1 MIDYTFYAWY
11 SALKVGKTG
20 LAVTVDVRDQSGAIV
35 VADGAVTE
43 YGGGLYRFI
52 HSSPIS
58 SDFTAVFK
66 TDVEDVDAKQIPALF
81 SVQMARLDSS
91 ISGLI
96 SDLSA
101 YPVVT
106 LAMPVLGQDVS
117 VYAGDTIIFELT
129 NLGSLVGAKK
139 VYFTAKS
146 RKSDT
151 DANSI
156 VQIERTD
163 GLKYLNAQVGTALNG
178 SLEVLDAA
186 VGRIKVKLEAVESIK
201 VQEGTYYFDIKV
213 IEDDDEASSRTQGE
227 ITFYYDITKAIA

>member
-11 SALKVGKTG
+11 SALKVGKTN

-43 YGGGLYRFI
+43 YGGGLYRYI
-52 HSSPIS
+52 HTSPIS

-66 TDVEDVDAKQIPALF
+66 TEDEDVDAKHVPALF
-81 SVQMARLDSS
+81 SVQMARMDTS
-91 ISGLI
+91 ISGII

-106 LAMPVLGQDVS
+106 LAMPILGDDID
-117 VYAGDTIIFELT
+117 VYAGDTVTFELT

-139 VYFTAKS
+139 VYFTVKS

-151 DANSI
+151 DPNSI

-163 GLKYLNAQVGTALNG
+163 GLKYLNAQAGTALSG
-178 SLEVLDAA
+178 SLEVLDET
-186 VGRIKVKLEAVESIK
+186 VGQIKVTLEAIESIK
-201 VQEGTYYFDIKV
+201 IVEGTYYFDIKV
-213 IEDDDEASSRTQGE
+213 IEADDKVSSRTQGK
-227 ITFYYDITKAIA
+227 ISFHYDITKAIA

>member
-20 LAVTVDVRDQSGAIV
+20 LAVTVDVRDQSGALIV
-35 VADGAVTE
+35 NDGAVTE

-66 TDVEDVDAKQIPALF
+66 TEDEDVDAKHIPALF
-81 SVQMARLDSS
+81 SVQMARMDSS

-106 LAMPVLGQDVS
+106 LAMPVLGQDVN
-117 VYAGDTIIFELT
+117 VYAGDTVIFELT

-139 VYFTAKS
+139 VYFTVKS

-156 VQIERTD
+156 VQIERKE
-163 GLKYLNAQVGTALNG
+163 GLKYLNTQVGTALNG
-178 SLEVLDAA
+178 SLEVLDEV

-201 VQEGTYYFDIKV
+201 VVEGTYYFDIKV
-213 IEDDDEASSRTQGE
+213 IEGDDEASSRTQGE
-227 ITFYYDITKAIA
+227 ITFSYDITKAIA